1 GCLGRGELDC
11 LNTLNSIYPLEI
23 LSGWRE
29 VVAFWN
35 DGGVSVNRSFSVVAA
50 MIVVLAAVD
59 QASKAIA
66 LRVLADGQAREFIGS
81 LLQFRLT
88 FNPGAAFSFG
98 EGSTWLFTT
107 IQLVAVIAA
116 LWFSRKVSYT
126 PQVVALGMIAGG
138 AAGNLIDRLV
148 REPGFYHGHVVDFL
162 WLRGFAIFNIADIA
176 ITCGVA
182 LFVVSDFL
190 KERKQKGEVRHA

>member
-1 GCLGRGELDC
+1 M
-11 LNTLNSIYPLEI
+11 
-23 LSGWRE
+23 
-29 VVAFWN
+29 
-35 DGGVSVNRSFSVVAA
+35 NRSFSVVAA

-107 IQLVAVIAA
+107 IQLVAVVAA